1 MTEREKIVEVM
12 ARGQYATNCW
22 WRPVEDD
29 DDATGRYKAGH
40 DGDLFRAIEWEQLC
54 EDERKE
60 LLDAASAALT
70 ALEASGMAVVPV
82 KASETMEL
90 AGYVCLD
97 RTNPY
102 GLDVVKN
109 IWAAMLSAASPTP
122 SMTENADE

>member
-12 ARGQYATNCW
+12 AREERSRCAECGAW
-22 WRPVEDD
+22 GPVREYHPFAYCQLVKAIGEKAARANI
-29 DDATGRYKAGH
+29 DAVVEYGRK
-40 DGDLFRAIEWEQLC
+40 LERA
-54 EDERKE
+54 
-60 LLDAASAALT
+60 

-102 GLDVVKN
+102 GIDVVKN